1 MKSSFLLTLALLTA
15 AFSYGQAPFPGLKA
29 ILTESEWR
37 RAGLDR
43 LSVDEIGVI
52 EAALIRH
59 QRLTTPTLQI
69 EVNQAR
75 QQSTAA
81 ASPITTASA
90 ADHNRTLL
98 QRFGLPFVDSV
109 DWKTIPPLKA
119 KVVSWEGGNRF
130 KLDNGQIWEGTE
142 PITYALPGKE
152 IEIQARPSNR
162 YALVVEGTNTTIR
175 VVRLQ

>member
-1 MKSSFLLTLALLTA
+1 
-15 AFSYGQAPFPGLKA
+15 
-29 ILTESEWR
+29 ESEWR

-109 DWKTIPPLKA
+109 DWKSIPPLKA

-142 PITYALPGKE
+142 PITYALPG
-152 IEIQARPSNR
+152 
-162 YALVVEGTNTTIR
+162 
-175 VVRLQ
+175 